1 MLPTTSHR
9 TERVLDRLAVKTR
22 PKRQTPLQP
31 RDKRPHYD
39 LRKLH
44 IRYDGGVSQPSDNL
58 EVRERDFAT
67 WLMDVAR
74 EKLRL
79 YGWSTDETIERSS
92 IERATWYR
100 WKKISKPG
108 NMPRPQK
115 LDEFCESLGLDPAIP
130 YGILGWGQPAKRL
143 EAPAPPPVQAQPDL
157 DRMIARI
164 EIRLGQKPPTP
175 ERRELELKLVRAR
188 RARDAKRLADELIA
202 EIEDEPDWAMEEGA

>member
-1 MLPTTSHR
+1 MLPTTSHS
-9 TERVLDRLAVKTR
+9 TERVLDRLAARTR

-31 RDKRPHYD
+31 RDKRSQYE

-44 IRYDGGVSQPSDNL
+44 IRYDDEMSQRSDSI
-58 EVRERDFAT
+58 EEREKAFAT
-67 WLMDVAR
+67 WLSDVAQ

-108 NMPRPQK
+108 NMPRPLK

-130 YGILGWGQPAKRL
+130 YGILGWGQPAKRFTAP
-143 EAPAPPPVQAQPDL
+143 EPEPAPESDL
-157 DRMIARI
+157 DRRVRLLGIALDRPGI
-164 EIRLGQKPPTP
+164 GSD
-175 ERRELELKLVRAR
+175 ERRELEIQLMRLQA
-188 RARDAKRLADELIA
+188 AQQMNDDAIKAADEALKRH
-202 EIEDEPDWAMEEGA
+202 GAA